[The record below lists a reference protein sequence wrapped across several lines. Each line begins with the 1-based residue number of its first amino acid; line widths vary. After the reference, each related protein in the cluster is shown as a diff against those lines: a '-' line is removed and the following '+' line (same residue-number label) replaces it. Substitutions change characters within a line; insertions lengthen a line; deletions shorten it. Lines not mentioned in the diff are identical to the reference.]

1 VIWVTREQE
10 YFCNWGW
17 TGLSPNSLSG
27 KSVFLSTAPTAV
39 LKNMSAP
46 SRLIRRSII
55 TRPTPIDP
63 FESAST
69 AGRRAA
75 LNRRCKTDSAPWT
88 EQDNARL
95 KELVAQDHAIKIEAG
110 IAWRD
115 SVPGRTYFSSSS
127 EHHWRRSVPFGCRD
141 LTRAVRTT
149 RRGYARCGCTPE
161 SRKTTS
167 RSKLRGLKGRP
178 WRSWELAG
186 WTGPPYQPS

>member
-1 VIWVTREQE
+1 LIWVTREQE
-10 YFCNWGW
+10 YFCNWDW

-39 LKNMSAP
+39 LKNMSAL

-63 FESAST
+63 FESASA

-75 LNRRCKTDSAPWT
+75 LNRRCKTDSIVRLIKAPWT

-95 KELVAQDHAIKIEAG
+95 KEFVAQDHAIKIEAG

-141 LTRAVRTT
+141 LLVRS
-149 RRGYARCGCTPE
+149 ARPE
-161 SRKTTS
+161 GVTLDAAARPKA
-167 RSKLRGLKGRP
+167 GRP
-178 WRSWELAG
+178 
-186 WTGPPYQPS
+186 PPAPSCAAS